1 MKHIIPITSAL
12 MLALAV
18 PSTALA
24 QNGNGGGNGKGGG
37 KSEAARGNVGGGGQ
51 ERGGGNE
58 NRGGGGDDRG
68 GNGNGN
74 GRGRGGDADREVRTE
89 VRSIIRQDDDR
100 GRGRGNDNRGND
112 DRREVVDVRRLERGD
127 VRVSNDGR
135 SVTVFRRDDDRGLI
149 AGCPP
154 GLAKKNNGCL
164 PPGQER
170 QLARA
175 ANADRYNW
183 LWGLGGQRDRSN
195 VRYENGYLYQL
206 SPLGSPLGWL
216 PVLGGA
222 LAPGAVW
229 PQQYQWQQTPDYYSQ
244 YYGLNDRYDYRY
256 ADGALYGVDP
266 QTNTISQIAALLTG
280 QQFNVGQQMPAGYD
294 IYNVPY
300 QYRDQYADSATS
312 QYRYNDGYVYQVDPK
327 TQLIQ
332 TVIQLLT

>member
-1 MKHIIPITSAL
+1 MKRLIPITSAL

-24 QNGNGGGNGKGGG
+24 QNGNGNGNGKGGG
-37 KSEAARGNVGGGGQ
+37 KSEESRGGGGGQ

-58 NRGGGGDDRG
+58 NRGRGGDDR

-74 GRGRGGDADREVRTE
+74 GRGRGGDDNRQVRTE
-89 VRSIIRQDDDR
+89 VRSMVRQDDDR
-100 GRGRGNDNRGND
+100 GRD
-112 DRREVVDVRRLERGD
+112 DRARGGDGRVEVRDLRRELERGD
-127 VRVSNDGR
+127 IRVSNDGR
-135 SVTVFRRDDDRGLI
+135 TVTVFRRDDDRGLI

-183 LWGLGGQRDRSN
+183 LWALGGQRDRSN
-195 VRYENGYLYQL
+195 YRYENGYLYQL
-206 SPLGSPLGWL
+206 SPQGSSLGWL

-222 LAPGAVW
+222 LAPGAIW

-266 QTNTISQIAALLTG
+266 QTNTISQVVALLTG
-280 QQFNVGQQMPAGYD
+280 QNFNVGQQLPAGYD
-294 IYNVPY
+294 VYNVPY
-300 QYRDQYADSATS
+300 QYRNQYADSADS
-312 QYRYNDGYVYQVDPK
+312 LYRYNDGYVYQVDPK
-327 TQLIQ
+327 T
-332 TVIQLLT
+332 